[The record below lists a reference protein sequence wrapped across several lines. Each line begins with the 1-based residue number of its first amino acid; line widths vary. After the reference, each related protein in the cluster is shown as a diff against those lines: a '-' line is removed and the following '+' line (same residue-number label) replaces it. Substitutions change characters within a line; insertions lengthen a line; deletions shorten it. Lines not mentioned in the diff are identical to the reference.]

1 MSRIFD
7 ALQRSG
13 TEQSGVEYPDLVSV
27 VTEVFEAP
35 REQRP
40 ADRPID
46 RTMDRAMDRT
56 MDHATDRPGADQA
69 AAVEPISLPQNLP
82 SALETVRLEASVAP
96 STVVP
101 SNFPQASLAPTNF
114 APTNFAPANFA
125 PSNFAPANSAPAT
138 SAPANE
144 VQPGAVA
151 LPSKEAV
158 APGPGDCPSLE
169 VRVPHSSK
177 LVFLS
182 EPDSLAAEKFRF
194 LGVRLRQLQQSRSLK
209 KVLITSTIPEEG
221 KSTVSANL
229 AGVLAR
235 RKQSVLLI
243 EGDLRRPVLAQQF
256 GLGRLAGL
264 GEWLQ
269 SGRNTLS
276 NVYRLE
282 GPDFWFMPAGNPPEN
297 ALELLQSG
305 RLSQLMTQFANFFD
319 WIIVDSPPLLP
330 LADTTVWARV
340 TDGTLLVTREGK
352 TQKAQLQR
360 GLEALK
366 KSDLLGVVLNG
377 CSHPDHQSYYHQY
390 APAAK

>member
-13 TEQSGVEYPDLVSV
+13 TEQSGIEYPDLVSI

-40 ADRPID
+40 IAEP
-46 RTMDRAMDRT
+46 
-56 MDHATDRPGADQA
+56 ATTAEPGAAQPA
-69 AAVEPISLPQNLP
+69 FVQPINLQSISVQPISVQP
-82 SALETVRLEASVAP
+82 
-96 STVVP
+96 VP
-101 SNFPQASLAPTNF
+101 VQ
-114 APTNFAPANFA
+114 PANVQTTTTEPF
-125 PSNFAPANSAPAT
+125 T
-138 SAPANE
+138 KE
-144 VQPGAVA
+144 VTGD
-151 LPSKEAV
+151 
-158 APGPGDCPSLE
+158 GPLDFPSLE
-169 VRVPHSSK
+169 VSVLPSSRM
-177 LVFLS
+177 VFLN

-194 LGVRLRQLQQSRSLK
+194 LGVRLRQLQQSRPLK
-209 KVLITSTIPEEG
+209 KVLVTSTIPEEG

-243 EGDLRRPVLAQQF
+243 EGDLRRPTLAQQF

-269 SGRNTLS
+269 SGRQTVS

-297 ALELLQSG
+297 PLELLQSG
-305 RLSQLMTQFANFFD
+305 RLSYLMGQLSNLFD

-330 LADTTVWARV
+330 LADTTVWSRV
-340 TDGTLLVTREGK
+340 TDGALLVAREGK
-352 TQKAQLQR
+352 SEKKQLQR

-377 CSHPDHQSYYHQY
+377 CAHPDHKSYYQRY
-390 APAAK
+390 SPTTK

>member
-13 TEQSGVEYPDLVSV
+13 TEQSGIEYPDLISM

-40 ADRPID
+40 FADPP
-46 RTMDRAMDRT
+46 TAPEP
-56 MDHATDRPGADQA
+56 ATAQA
-69 AAVEPISLPQNLP
+69 AILRSISAPPISFQPISDQP
-82 SALETVRLEASVAP
+82 VAVQSADVQQSGVQTTTTDPYTKEVTGDGP
-96 STVVP
+96 
-101 SNFPQASLAPTNF
+101 LAF
-114 APTNFAPANFA
+114 
-125 PSNFAPANSAPAT
+125 
-138 SAPANE
+138 
-144 VQPGAVA
+144 
-151 LPSKEAV
+151 
-158 APGPGDCPSLE
+158 PSLE
-169 VRVPHSSK
+169 VVPTSLSR
-177 LVFLS
+177 LVFMT

-194 LGVRLRQLQQSRSLK
+194 LGVRLRQLQQSRPLK
-209 KVLITSTIPEEG
+209 KVLVTSTIPEEG

-243 EGDLRRPVLAQQF
+243 EGDLRRPTLAQQF

-269 SGRNTLS
+269 SGRQTVA

-297 ALELLQSG
+297 PLQLLQSG
-305 RLSQLMTQFANFFD
+305 RFSFLMGQLSNLFD

-340 TDGTLLVTREGK
+340 TDGTLLGAR
-352 TQKAQLQR
+352 
-360 GLEALK
+360 
-366 KSDLLGVVLNG
+366 
-377 CSHPDHQSYYHQY
+377 
-390 APAAK
+390 

>member
-13 TEQSGVEYPDLVSV
+13 TEQSGIEYPDLVSI

-40 ADRPID
+40 IAEP
-46 RTMDRAMDRT
+46 
-56 MDHATDRPGADQA
+56 ATTAEPA
-69 AAVEPISLPQNLP
+69 AQPAFVQSINVQPISVQPI
-82 SALETVRLEASVAP
+82 SVQPAP
-96 STVVP
+96 V
-101 SNFPQASLAPTNF
+101 Q
-114 APTNFAPANFA
+114 PANVQTTTTEPF
-125 PSNFAPANSAPAT
+125 T
-138 SAPANE
+138 KE
-144 VQPGAVA
+144 VTGD
-151 LPSKEAV
+151 
-158 APGPGDCPSLE
+158 GPVDFPSLE
-169 VRVPHSSK
+169 VSVLPSSR
-177 LVFLS
+177 LVFLN

-194 LGVRLRQLQQSRSLK
+194 LGVRLRQLQQSRPLK
-209 KVLITSTIPEEG
+209 KVLVTSTIPEEG

-243 EGDLRRPVLAQQF
+243 EGDLRRPTLAQHF
-256 GLGRLAGL
+256 GLGRMAGL

-269 SGRNTLS
+269 SGRQTVS

-297 ALELLQSG
+297 PLELLQSG
-305 RLSQLMTQFANFFD
+305 RLSYLMGQLANLFD

-330 LADTTVWARV
+330 LADTTVWSRV
-340 TDGTLLVTREGK
+340 TDGTLLVAREGK
-352 TQKAQLQR
+352 SEKKQLQR

-377 CSHPDHQSYYHQY
+377 CAHPDHKSYYQRY
-390 APAAK
+390 SPTTK

>member
-13 TEQSGVEYPDLVSV
+13 TEQSGIEYPDLISV

-40 ADRPID
+40 IADPPTTPEPVTARPAIL
-46 RTMDRAMDRT
+46 RSISVPPLSVQTVSV
-56 MDHATDRPGADQA
+56 PPLSDQPV
-69 AAVEPISLPQNLP
+69 AVQPP
-82 SALETVRLEASVAP
+82 VA
-96 STVVP
+96 
-101 SNFPQASLAPTNF
+101 QASSVQTTTTDPFTKEVTGDGPLAF
-114 APTNFAPANFA
+114 
-125 PSNFAPANSAPAT
+125 
-138 SAPANE
+138 
-144 VQPGAVA
+144 
-151 LPSKEAV
+151 
-158 APGPGDCPSLE
+158 PSLE
-169 VRVPHSSK
+169 VVPTTTSR
-177 LVFLS
+177 LVFMT

-194 LGVRLRQLQQSRSLK
+194 LGVRLRQLQQSRPLK
-209 KVLITSTIPEEG
+209 KVLVTSTIPEEG

-243 EGDLRRPVLAQQF
+243 EGDLRRPTLAQQF
-256 GLGRLAGL
+256 GLGTLAGL

-269 SGRNTLS
+269 SGRQTVA

-297 ALELLQSG
+297 PLELLQSG
-305 RLSQLMTQFANFFD
+305 RLSYLMGQLANLFD

-340 TDGTLLVTREGK
+340 TDGTLLVAREGK
-352 TQKAQLQR
+352 SEKKQLQR

-377 CSHPDHQSYYHQY
+377 CINPDHKSYYQRY
-390 APAAK
+390 APTVK

>member
-13 TEQSGVEYPDLVSV
+13 TEQSGVEYPDLVSI

-40 ADRPID
+40 IAEPATTAEPTAAQPAFVQPINV
-46 RTMDRAMDRT
+46 
-56 MDHATDRPGADQA
+56 QSIS
-69 AAVEPISLPQNLP
+69 VQPISVQPI
-82 SALETVRLEASVAP
+82 SVQP
-96 STVVP
+96 VP
-101 SNFPQASLAPTNF
+101 VQ
-114 APTNFAPANFA
+114 PANVQTTTTEPF
-125 PSNFAPANSAPAT
+125 T
-138 SAPANE
+138 KE
-144 VQPGAVA
+144 VTGD
-151 LPSKEAV
+151 
-158 APGPGDCPSLE
+158 GPVDFPSLE
-169 VRVPHSSK
+169 VSVLPSSR

-194 LGVRLRQLQQSRSLK
+194 LGVRLRQLQQSRPLK
-209 KVLITSTIPEEG
+209 KVLVTSTIPEEG

-243 EGDLRRPVLAQQF
+243 EGDLRRPTLAQQF

-269 SGRNTLS
+269 SGRQTVS

-282 GPDFWFMPAGNPPEN
+282 GPDFWFLPAGNPPEN
-297 ALELLQSG
+297 PLELLQSG
-305 RLSQLMTQFANFFD
+305 RLSYLMGQLANLFD

-330 LADTTVWARV
+330 LADTTVWSRV
-340 TDGTLLVTREGK
+340 TDGTLLVAREGK
-352 TQKAQLQR
+352 SEKKQLQR

-377 CSHPDHQSYYHQY
+377 CAHPDHKSYYQRY
-390 APAAK
+390 SPTK

>member
-13 TEQSGVEYPDLVSV
+13 TEQSGVEYPDLISV

-40 ADRPID
+40 IADPPTALEPVTAQPAFVR
-46 RTMDRAMDRT
+46 
-56 MDHATDRPGADQA
+56 
-69 AAVEPISLPQNLP
+69 PISLQSISLQPVSVPPVSVPPVSVPPVSEQP
-82 SALETVRLEASVAP
+82 VAVQSA
-96 STVVP
+96 VVQS
-101 SNFPQASLAPTNF
+101 SNVQTTTTDPFTKEVTGDGPLAF
-114 APTNFAPANFA
+114 
-125 PSNFAPANSAPAT
+125 
-138 SAPANE
+138 
-144 VQPGAVA
+144 
-151 LPSKEAV
+151 
-158 APGPGDCPSLE
+158 PSLE
-169 VRVPHSSK
+169 VVPTSLSR
-177 LVFLS
+177 LVFMT

-194 LGVRLRQLQQSRSLK
+194 LGVRLRQLQQSRPLK
-209 KVLITSTIPEEG
+209 KVLVTSTIPEEG

-243 EGDLRRPVLAQQF
+243 EGDLRRPTLAQQF
-256 GLGRLAGL
+256 GLGTLAGL

-269 SGRNTLS
+269 SGRQAVA

-297 ALELLQSG
+297 PLELLQSG
-305 RLSQLMTQFANFFD
+305 RLSYLMGQLANLFD

-330 LADTTVWARV
+330 LADTTVWSRV
-340 TDGTLLVTREGK
+340 TDGTLLVAREGK
-352 TQKAQLQR
+352 SEKKQLQR

-377 CSHPDHQSYYHQY
+377 CAHPDHKSYYQRY
-390 APAAK
+390 SPTGTKEG

>member
-13 TEQSGVEYPDLVSV
+13 TEQSGVEYPDLVSI

-40 ADRPID
+40 VAEPAPILEPVPQP
-46 RTMDRAMDRT
+46 AF
-56 MDHATDRPGADQA
+56 AQPIAAQPPSVQPVPDQ
-69 AAVEPISLPQNLP
+69 
-82 SALETVRLEASVAP
+82 
-96 STVVP
+96 
-101 SNFPQASLAPTNF
+101 
-114 APTNFAPANFA
+114 PANVQTTTTEPF
-125 PSNFAPANSAPAT
+125 T
-138 SAPANE
+138 KE
-144 VQPGAVA
+144 VTGD
-151 LPSKEAV
+151 
-158 APGPGDCPSLE
+158 GPVDFPSLE
-169 VRVPHSSK
+169 VSVLPSSR
-177 LVFLS
+177 LVFMN

-194 LGVRLRQLQQSRSLK
+194 LGVRLRQLQQSRPLK
-209 KVLITSTIPEEG
+209 KVLVTSTIPEEG

-243 EGDLRRPVLAQQF
+243 EGDLRRPGLAQQF

-269 SGRNTLS
+269 SGRQTVS

-297 ALELLQSG
+297 PLELLQSG
-305 RLSQLMTQFANFFD
+305 RLSYLMGQLANLFD

-330 LADTTVWARV
+330 LADTTVWSRV
-340 TDGTLLVTREGK
+340 TDGTLLVAREGK
-352 TQKAQLQR
+352 SEKKQLQR
-360 GLEALK
+360 GLEVLK

-377 CSHPDHQSYYHQY
+377 CVHPDHKSYYQRY
-390 APAAK
+390 APTTK